1 MRSNEN
7 NSCLCGDRLDL
18 VGPRSN
24 RSGDTFLENLES
36 AMAMRKI
43 AALIVGIA
51 YLACAISVALHP
63 HNLWDLGSFL
73 VFTCAGNFLIVVGLL
88 APQHREAHRTQAR
101 SPSTRW
107 KSG

>member
-1 MRSNEN
+1 
-7 NSCLCGDRLDL
+7 
-18 VGPRSN
+18 
-24 RSGDTFLENLES
+24 
-36 AMAMRKI
+36 MAMKKI

-51 YLACAISVALHP
+51 YLACGISVALHP
-63 HNLWDLGSFL
+63 HNLWDLASFL

-101 SPSTRW
+101 SPSTRS